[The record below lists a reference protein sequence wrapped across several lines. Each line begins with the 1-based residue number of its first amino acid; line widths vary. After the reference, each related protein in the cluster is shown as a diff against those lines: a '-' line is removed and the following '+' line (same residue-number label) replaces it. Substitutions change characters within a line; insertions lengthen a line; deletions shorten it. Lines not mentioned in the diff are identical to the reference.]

1 MTETRAVPGQVPL
14 PGFGSFPDF
23 SASPV
28 KSDYVRREMTIADN
42 RRRLAAIKQ
51 LREALLKWDRESDPR
66 FPAQDIIIR
75 ITVGRSGVGAVVDFR
90 DHRVGSAGVR
100 HRLAGALPL
109 NAGDVLGHGPRGGL
123 RRALS
128 ALLEVTE
135 D

>member
-1 MTETRAVPGQVPL
+1 MPGQVPL

-23 SASPV
+23 AALPV
-28 KSDYVRREMTIADN
+28 RADHVRREMTMADN
-42 RRRLAAIKQ
+42 RRRRAAIKT
-51 LREALLKWDRESDPR
+51 LREALLKWDSESDPA

-109 NAGDVLGHGPRGGL
+109 NPGDVLGHGPRGGL
-123 RRALS
+123 RRALT

-135 D
+135 